1 MWYFKMYRWPKLTIE
16 TCDRSDNQE
25 SEIESK
31 KLKIETQ
38 LQMGVIF
45 KMWGWPSHNITLISE
60 NQDVIWGFTVN
71 LELQWSMKYAPAQN
85 VPFLCHVLP
94 CLWHRICPCE
104 WHKIFPCMYRG
115 HIKILPCIHRGHKM
129 CPCVAC
135 VWWHEICPLPSPP
148 PPPPSPPP
156 PPCCPDL
163 LHAKGLSPTSL
174 LL

>member
-16 TCDRSDNQE
+16 TCDSWNTNTDRSDNQE
-25 SEIESK
+25 SEIESQ

-85 VPFLCHVLP
+85 VPFLCHVLL

-104 WHKIFPCMYRG
+104 WHNIFPCMYRG
-115 HIKILPCIHRGHKM
+115 HIKILPCIHRGPVCGGMKYAP
-129 CPCVAC
+129 CP
-135 VWWHEICPLPSPP
+135 PLPPLLP
-148 PPPPSPPP
+148 LPLRA
-156 PPCCPDL
+156 CPDL
-163 LHAKGLSPTSL
+163 LHANGLSPTSL